1 MTNASAIDTHMVK
14 NLNDYT
20 KIIAQALDEMKKTQG
35 AAFSLEAVNL
45 AELQRMTGISRAKLR
60 RLKENQ
66 FETLPDK
73 RCGRKAPKTKLTG
86 YTDDIDA
93 LLRKDVTNSSVIFD
107 RLLEQGY
114 QGGLTIIKD
123 YIRSHRYL
131 IPPKR
136 HVVIPRGNRGRRY
149 ASEPGECYQMDWGF
163 VNVDDGNS
171 NTTQIACFA
180 MICHCCGKRYVE
192 FFPNARQENLFIGM
206 IHAFLFMGIPKKVL
220 TDNMKS
226 VVISRDPQGKPVWQ
240 HDYELFMGN
249 IGFDTRLC
257 KPRHPFTKGS
267 VERLVRFVKEN
278 FLQGRVFRE
287 LTDLNYEAIEWCNR
301 QNSAYHKGVDC
312 TPDIKHHQACMLTA
326 CPLEK
331 TPELNFYLC
340 PERAISF
347 DGFISYEGRRF
358 GVPYWY
364 TEKTCRVHRDGY
376 DLEIYDTS
384 MTRLLC
390 RHDVT
395 WSRKDSF
402 CKDQYSND
410 EPAESPTA
418 PVHIHI
424 QQVASTAPK
433 SAFSRFD
440 FEEVG
445 ADE

>member
-1 MTNASAIDTHMVK
+1 
-14 NLNDYT
+14 
-20 KIIAQALDEMKKTQG
+20 
-35 AAFSLEAVNL
+35 
-45 AELQRMTGISRAKLR
+45 
-60 RLKENQ
+60 
-66 FETLPDK
+66 
-73 RCGRKAPKTKLTG
+73 
-86 YTDDIDA
+86 
-93 LLRKDVTNSSVIFD
+93 
-107 RLLEQGY
+107 
-114 QGGLTIIKD
+114 
-123 YIRSHRYL
+123 
-131 IPPKR
+131 
-136 HVVIPRGNRGRRY
+136 
-149 ASEPGECYQMDWGF
+149 
-163 VNVDDGNS
+163 
-171 NTTQIACFA
+171 
-180 MICHCCGKRYVE
+180 
-192 FFPNARQENLFIGM
+192 
-206 IHAFLFMGIPKKVL
+206 
-220 TDNMKS
+220 
-226 VVISRDPQGKPVWQ
+226 
-240 HDYELFMGN
+240 MGN

-257 KPRHPFTKGS
+257 NPRHPFTKGS